1 MAVRI
6 PIITV
11 FDSKGLRQAQYQ
23 LGKVRGNFQ
32 ALGRNAA
39 IAGAAIGAFGAAIA
53 TSARSLARI
62 EKINAQTVA
71 VLKSMG
77 QTANGTAKDIENL
90 AGRLEALTATEAETI
105 QEGANLLL
113 TFKNVQNQVGE
124 NNDIFDQTVGLMV
137 DVARAMGTTASG
149 EAIRLGKALNDPIK
163 GISALTRVGIQFTN
177 DQKAQIKALA
187 DSGDLMGAQK
197 IILAELQAQFGGSGA
212 AFAKTFTG
220 QLELLQHELG
230 TVGEEAT
237 MAVMP
242 ALREMIAGFREII
255 PIIGP
260 QLKAAIES
268 VDWKAFSKSIVDLTT
283 FLIQNAGTIMRVVG
297 TLFILNTAFNLLR
310 VTQGLYNAAAVITN
324 VLLAKTGTVATT
336 TTAAVGLLRTALF
349 LGGVTLAVGG
359 VINEY
364 RRLKEVI
371 ETSRTPV
378 SQFNKEVIAITGA
391 AAKIDP
397 VIGLWN
403 KITYAILGAVTAQR
417 RFNNTPVGPDFS
429 GYQDAAERRR
439 NLDQSFAQSGMG
451 NFTASLQGGT
461 SAGAGGAS
469 ATARTV
475 GSALA
480 PANKALNLGV
490 AQAKQAGRLQAAG
503 FSQAYIDNLFSAG
516 GKTVAAAKAAV
527 KKASTSTKFVTN
539 QNKKA
544 ASTLQAI
551 TAANEAAAQA
561 NAAAEAAAQQAIEE
575 AARREAEAL
584 AERQRVLSSFA
595 NSVISTFAAIRE
607 GILNSFSLPELGGS
621 TDSIIRNMD
630 KLIAKTKAFSQNI
643 TKLSS
648 MGLNPELLQQVIQ
661 AGPVGGARLAAS
673 LVAGGADALGRI
685 NAGFG
690 EIGALSSEIAMTGT
704 QSRFDTPTQQNVY
717 NINVE
722 GGVGSGATI
731 GKAIVDAIKAYER
744 TSGAVWQGA

>member
-11 FDSKGLRQAQYQ
+11 FDSKGLKQAQYQ
-23 LGKVRGNFQ
+23 LNKVRGNFQ

-39 IAGAAIGAFGAAIA
+39 IAGIGIGVVAAGLGKSVLAAA
-53 TSARSLARI
+53 
-62 EKINAQTVA
+62 EAQRVMSQTEA
-71 VLKSMG
+71 VLKSTG
-77 QTANGTAKDIENL
+77 TTANGTAADI
-90 AGRLEALTATEAETI
+90 
-105 QEGANLLL
+105 ANLSETLSRQTAVDDELIQSSANLIL
-113 TFKNVQNQVGE
+113 TFKNIQNQAGL
-124 NNDIFDQTVGLMV
+124 NNDIFDQTVAATL
-137 DVARAMGTTASG
+137 DVARAMGTDAST
-149 EAIRLGKALNDPIK
+149 EAIRLGKALNDPVK
-163 GISALTRVGIQFTN
+163 GLSALSRVGIQFTAQ
-177 DQKAQIKALA
+177 QKEQIKALTE
-187 DSGDLMGAQK
+187 SGDLMGAQK
-197 IILAELQAQFGGSGA
+197 IILAELQSQFGGSA
-212 AFAKTFTG
+212 AAYAQTFAG
-220 QLELLQHELG
+220 QVELLGIELENLS
-230 TVGEEAT
+230 EEIGVI
-237 MAVMP
+237 VMP
-242 ALREMIAGFREII
+242 ALRSLMDGLREMAPEI
-255 PIIGP
+255 GSN
-260 QLKAAIES
+260 LRDAVNS
-268 VDWKAFSKSIVDLTT
+268 VDWKALAKTLIDLAGFFLRNAEVIV
-283 FLIQNAGTIMRVVG
+283 RVST
-297 TLFILNTAFNLLR
+297 TLFVLNTAFNLLR

-324 VLLAKTGTVATT
+324 VLLAKTGTIATT

-371 ETSRTPV
+371 QTSRTPV

-403 KITYAILGAVTAQR
+403 KITYAILGAITAQR
-417 RFNNTPVGPDFS
+417 RFNNTPVGPDLS
-429 GYQDAAERRR
+429 GYKDAGERR
-439 NLDQSFAQSGMG
+439 NDLDRAFAQSGMA

-461 SAGAGGAS
+461 SAGGGAS

-516 GKTVAAAKAAV
+516 GKTVAAAKEAV

-551 TAANEAAAQA
+551 TAANEAAAQS
-561 NAAAEAAAQQAIEE
+561 NAAAEAAAQQAAEE

-584 AERQRVLSSFA
+584 AERERVLASFA

-630 KLIAKTKAFSQNI
+630 KLLAKTKAFSQNI

-661 AGPVGGARLAAS
+661 AGPIEGARLAAG